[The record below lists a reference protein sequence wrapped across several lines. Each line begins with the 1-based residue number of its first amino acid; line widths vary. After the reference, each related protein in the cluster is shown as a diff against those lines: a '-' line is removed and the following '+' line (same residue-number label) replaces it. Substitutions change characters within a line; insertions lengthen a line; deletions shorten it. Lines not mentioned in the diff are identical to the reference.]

1 MTCLDGGIPV
11 SIRPPHDRMVF
22 DRVRRALRR
31 SWLGA
36 RAIALAPLHLR
47 TLRRIRPPAAASIR
61 RLLVV
66 RTDRL
71 GDMAL
76 TTVALQ
82 DLRQHFR
89 KAEITVLAP
98 AGPLALLES
107 HPSVDRQVE
116 LTDAGLADEL
126 VGRFDLAIDFT
137 PGDPLRGALLVA
149 RTRARLRAG
158 FRGGGREVFFNIRA
172 PHSNRRRHFIDRNRD
187 LLEALGVPR
196 FAHSPKLVVTT
207 EEADRAR
214 SRLASLGA
222 GSPRV
227 AVHPGGHYP
236 SQRWSPECYAD
247 VITLLTGGSAAACVV
262 LSGPGEE
269 ADARR
274 ICAST
279 PDALSTG
286 PLTIREMMAVLAV
299 CDLFVGNNSGPLH
312 IAGALG
318 VPTVSVMGP
327 TDPERFSPR
336 GIDDRIVRHALPCSP
351 CDRGRCWHHSCLRGI
366 QPEEVD
372 RAATDA
378 LCRPAAREAT
388 R

>member
-11 SIRPPHDRMVF
+11 SIRPPRDRMVY
-22 DRVRRALRR
+22 DRVRRALRK
-31 SWLGA
+31 SWICA
-36 RAIALAPLHLR
+36 RAVALAPLHLR
-47 TLRRIRPPAAASIR
+47 TLRRIRPPTAPSIR

-89 KAEITVLAP
+89 KAKITVLAP
-98 AGPLALLES
+98 PAPLALLES
-107 HPSVDRQVE
+107 HPSVDRRVE
-116 LTDAGLADEL
+116 LTDAGLPDEL

-137 PGDPLRGALLVA
+137 PADPLRGALLVA
-149 RTRARLRAG
+149 RTRAPLRAG

-172 PHSNRRRHFIDRNRD
+172 PHSNRRRHLIDRNRD
-187 LLEALGVPR
+187 LLEALGVPPFAR
-196 FAHSPKLVVTT
+196 FPKLVVTA
-207 EEADRAR
+207 EEAERAR
-214 SRLASLGA
+214 SRLAALGA
-222 GSPRV
+222 AAPRV
-227 AVHPGGHYP
+227 TVHPGGHYP

-247 VITLLTGGSAAACVV
+247 LVTLLTGHSAAACIV

-269 ADARR
+269 PEVHR

-286 PLTIREMMAVLAV
+286 PLTVRELMAVLAV

-336 GIDDRIVRHALPCSP
+336 GIDDRVVRHDLPCSP
-351 CDRGRCWHHSCLRGI
+351 CDRGRCWHHTCLRGI
-366 QPEEVD
+366 EPVEVD
-372 RAATDA
+372 RAAREA
-378 LCRPAAREAT
+378 LCRPAAREAA

>member
-1 MTCLDGGIPV
+1 MTCLDAGIPV
-11 SIRPPHDRMVF
+11 IIRPPRDRMVI
-22 DRVRRALRR
+22 DRVRRSLRR
-31 SWLGA
+31 SWLFA
-36 RAIALAPLHLR
+36 RAVALAPLHLR
-47 TLRRIRPPAAASIR
+47 TLRRIRPPAASSIR
-61 RLLVV
+61 RLLIV

-98 AGPLALLES
+98 AAPLALLDS

-116 LTDAGLADEL
+116 LTDAGLPDEL

-137 PGDPLRGALLVA
+137 TGDPLRGALLVA
-149 RTRARLRAG
+149 RTRAPLRAG
-158 FRGGGREVFFNIRA
+158 FRGGGREVFFNLRA
-172 PHSNRRRHFIDRNRD
+172 PHSNRRRHVVDRNRD
-187 LLEALGVPR
+187 LLDVFGVRP
-196 FAHSPKLVVTT
+196 FAQHPKLVVTS

-214 SRLASLGA
+214 SRLAALGSA
-222 GSPRV
+222 APRI

-247 VITLLTGGSAAACVV
+247 VITLLTGGSGAACIV

-269 ADARR
+269 SEARR

-279 PDALSTG
+279 PDALTTG
-286 PLTIREMMAVLAV
+286 PLTVREMMAVLAV

-327 TDPERFSPR
+327 TDPERFWPR
-336 GIDDRIVRHALPCSP
+336 GVDDRVVRHDLPCSP

-366 QPEEVD
+366 EPTEVE
-372 RAATDA
+372 RSARDA
-378 LCRPAAREAT
+378 LRRPAVREVAR
-388 R
+388 